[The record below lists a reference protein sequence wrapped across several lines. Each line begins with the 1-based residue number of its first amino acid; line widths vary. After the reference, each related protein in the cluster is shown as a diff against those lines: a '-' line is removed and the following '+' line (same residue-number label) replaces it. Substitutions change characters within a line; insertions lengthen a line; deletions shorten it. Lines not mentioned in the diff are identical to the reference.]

1 MSELE
6 EMLKNYINCKNMN
19 GLNFYAVSFTDDLE
33 KPNDNELEKENIIKQ
48 LNDHTYNISQVYKM
62 LSEGKLTATDIAKHT
77 SIDTYDLLMDELKD
91 FDRKHNK
98 KTKAADVNL
107 DNKLKVVKSNE
118 DNSEETISDL
128 SKKLMDFLT
137 DAKEILLIKK

>member
-6 EMLKNYINCKNMN
+6 EMLKDYINCKNMN
-19 GLNFYAVSFTDDLE
+19 FYAVSFVEDLE
-33 KPNDNELEKENIIKQ
+33 KPNEKELEKENILKQ
-48 LNDHTYNISQVYKM
+48 LKNHTYNISQVYKM
-62 LSEGKLTATDIAKHT
+62 LSEGKLTAADIAKHT
-77 SIDTYDLLMDELKD
+77 SIDKYDLLMDELKD

-107 DNKLKVVKSNE
+107 VKSNE
-118 DNSEETISDL
+118 NKSEKMISDL
-128 SKKLMDFLT
+128 SKKLIDFLT

>member
-1 MSELE
+1 MKEIE
-6 EMLKNYINCKNMN
+6 EMLKDYINCKNMN
-19 GLNFYAVSFTDDLE
+19 FYSVSFVEDQE
-33 KPNDNELEKENIIKQ
+33 KPHDKELEKEDILKQ
-48 LNDHTYNISQVYKM
+48 LKNHTYNISKVYKM
-62 LSEGKLTATDIAKHT
+62 LSEGKLTASDISKHI
-77 SIDTYDLLMDELKD
+77 SIDKYDLLMDELKD

-98 KTKAADVNL
+98 KIKAADVNL

-118 DNSEETISDL
+118 KNSEEVISEL